1 MLIMGRTFPEP
12 PNMRAHHQF
21 DQTEK
26 IIQTLPK
33 FNAAGVDTFARAI
46 MLSRSAWARRAKS
59 AKTGVNA
66 LVCPPYMLR

>member
-1 MLIMGRTFPEP
+1 
-12 PNMRAHHQF
+12 MRAHHQF

-66 LVCPPYMLR
+66 LVAREDGRKRPDGARRRA